1 MKAGLKKIFSILAI
15 LTFALSLYAC
25 SSIPMSSMSHMDMGD
40 LADSAERHIEHAN
53 SLTSAIIPT
62 FVLFVVACMFIVFSG
77 NTPASD
83 FSLVFLYSI
92 NKKSSPTWT
101 KPRHLLTNPRSPP
114 FS

>member
-1 MKAGLKKIFSILAI
+1 
-15 LTFALSLYAC
+15 
-25 SSIPMSSMSHMDMGD
+25 
-40 LADSAERHIEHAN
+40 
-53 SLTSAIIPT
+53 
-62 FVLFVVACMFIVFSG
+62 MFIVFSG